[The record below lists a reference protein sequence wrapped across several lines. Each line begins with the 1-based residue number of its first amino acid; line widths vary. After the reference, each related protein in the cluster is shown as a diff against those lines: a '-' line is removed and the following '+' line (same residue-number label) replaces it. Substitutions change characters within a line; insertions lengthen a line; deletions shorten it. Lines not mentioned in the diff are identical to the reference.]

1 MILAACWIPLVGG
14 CSAAVRASDRDVARV
29 IEQRRAEMPGW
40 AIPEPLAETPADDP
54 GPAPTSYERKPSPGP
69 SATPA
74 GFELTTEEA
83 PRDSVGDRNGR
94 DANAPPMKYR
104 DEVFTLTDALGYAQQ
119 HRRAYQ
125 SAKEDLYLSALA
137 LTLERHL
144 WTPQFSAGLRGV
156 YGNFGEERDFDQAT
170 RFVADLSVAQRLPY
184 GGEFTAAAVSTLIRD
199 VKKSITASE
208 GGTISLGLDI
218 PLLRGAGHVA
228 QEDLI
233 QIERSLTYAVRR
245 FEGFRR
251 EQLVSVAQQYF
262 SLLASKQAVLD
273 SIVSLQSANDLLER
287 EQAFQKIGTRNALD
301 VARVET
307 RVLSEENSLAGQRES
322 FRAATDRFK
331 ILIGMPVAEPI
342 GLDDIETIETIEA
355 QLAAGKYPQLLAPPA
370 AADEQRAIEVAKQYR
385 LDLLTQR
392 DEIDDAR
399 RGVAIA
405 RNNLLPDLDWSS
417 SLTFDTDPNHYNAGA
432 FEVARANWR
441 SEVMLSIN
449 DRFRERNAYR
459 TSLID
464 VRRAQRSYTDAE
476 EQVVAEVL
484 SAVNRI
490 RLQDETVAIQRRN
503 LELAADRQEQAT
515 YMWQKGKADNRDLV
529 EAQQQFVDAQNALNG
544 ATTARWSALL
554 EFRLATDTLRVD
566 EDGVQQADPAS
577 GLPADAEELD

>member
-1 MILAACWIPLVGG
+1 
-14 CSAAVRASDRDVARV
+14 
-29 IEQRRAEMPGW
+29 
-40 AIPEPLAETPADDP
+40 
-54 GPAPTSYERKPSPGP
+54 
-69 SATPA
+69 
-74 GFELTTEEA
+74 
-83 PRDSVGDRNGR
+83 
-94 DANAPPMKYR
+94 
-104 DEVFTLTDALGYAQQ
+104 LTDALGYAQQ

-125 SAKEDLYLSALA
+125 TAKEDLYLSALA

-144 WTPQFSAGLRGV
+144 WTPQFSGSLRGV
-156 YGNFGEERDFDQAT
+156 YGNYGEIRDFDQAT
-170 RFVADLSVAQRLPY
+170 RFVAELGVSQRLPY
-184 GGEFTAAAVSTLIRD
+184 GGEFTAQAVSTLIRD

-208 GGTISLGLDI
+208 GSTASLTLDI

-233 QIERSLTYAVRR
+233 QLERSLTYAVRR
-245 FEGFRR
+245 FEEFRR
-251 EQLVSVAQQYF
+251 EQLVDVAQQYF
-262 SLLASKQAVLD
+262 SLLADKQAVLD
-273 SIVSLQSANDLLER
+273 SEASLQSANELLER
-287 EQAFQKIGTRNALD
+287 ERAFQRIGKRNALD

-307 RVLSEENSLAGQRES
+307 RVLSEENNLARQRES
-322 FRAATDRFK
+322 FRSATDRFK

-342 GLDDIETIETIEA
+342 GLEDVETIEA
-355 QLAAGKYPQLLAPPA
+355 IEAQVAEGKYPQLLAPPA
-370 AADEQRAIEVAKQYR
+370 ADDEERAIDVAKQYR

-392 DEIDDAR
+392 DEIEDAR

-441 SEVMLSIN
+441 SEVLLSIN

-464 VRRAQRSYTDAE
+464 VRRAQRSYTDAK

-503 LELAADRQEQAT
+503 LELAQDRQDQAT

-529 EAQQQFVDAQNALNG
+529 EAQQQYVDAQNALNG
-544 ATTARWSALL
+544 AKTARWSALL
-554 EFRLATDTLRVD
+554 QFRLATDTLRVD
-566 EDGVQQADPAS
+566 ETGVQHADPTAAY
-577 GLPADAEELD
+577 PADAD